1 MTTHLINIKGT
12 RKGIII
18 TLDDEAVFLDVFT
31 ELKSF
36 LSENHLNMKND
47 NVSITVKLG
56 YRYLKESQETEL
68 RSLLEDDYELHIENL
83 KSKLALKNKTLEDYN
98 KSQIKTFSRI
108 VRSGQTIRVEG
119 SLLLIGDVNP
129 GGRVEASGNIFILG
143 ELLGIAHAG
152 IKDNNHAIITAS
164 FMNPTQLRIG
174 EYISRAP
181 DYDSEGVYLEH
192 ASVHFD
198 NKKIVLNKI
207 KAYPR
212 IEKEL
217 SEFERSLLNG

>member
-1 MTTHLINIKGT
+1 MTTHLIKIKGT
-12 RKGIII
+12 RKGIIL

-31 ELKSF
+31 ELKCF
-36 LSENHLNMKND
+36 LSDNHLNMKND

-56 YRYLKESQETEL
+56 YRYLKESQESEL
-68 RSLLEDDYELHIENL
+68 RSLLENDYELHIENL
-83 KSKLALKNKTLEDYN
+83 ESKLTLRSKTLENYN

-108 VRSGQTIRVEG
+108 VRSGQTIKVEG

-129 GGRVEASGNIFILG
+129 GGRVEASENIFILG

-192 ASVHFD
+192 ASVNID
-198 NKKIVLNKI
+198 DKKIILNKI
-207 KAYPR
+207 KAFPR

>member
-1 MTTHLINIKGT
+1 MSTHLINIKGT
-12 RKGIII
+12 RKGIIL
-18 TLDDEAVFLDVFT
+18 TLDDEAVFLDVFS

-36 LSENHLNMKND
+36 LSDNHLNMKND
-47 NVSITVKLG
+47 NVPITVKLG
-56 YRYLKESQETEL
+56 YRYLKEFQESEL

-83 KSKLALKNKTLEDYN
+83 ESKLALKSKTLESYN
-98 KSQIKTFSRI
+98 KAQVKTFSRI
-108 VRSGQTIRVEG
+108 VRSGQTIKVEG

-152 IKDNNHAIITAS
+152 MNDNNQAIITAS

-192 ASVHFD
+192 ASVHID

-207 KAYPR
+207 KAFPR

>member
-1 MTTHLINIKGT
+1 MSTHLINIKGT
-12 RKGIII
+12 RKGIIL
-18 TLDDEAVFLDVFT
+18 TLDDEAVFVDVFS

-36 LSENHLNMKND
+36 LSDNHLNMKND
-47 NVSITVKLG
+47 NVPITVKLG
-56 YRYLKESQETEL
+56 YRYLKKFQESEL

-83 KSKLALKNKTLEDYN
+83 ESKLALKSKILESYN
-98 KSQIKTFSRI
+98 KSQVKTFSRI
-108 VRSGQTIRVEG
+108 VRSGQTIKVEG

-152 IKDNNHAIITAS
+152 MNDNNQAIITAS

-192 ASVHFD
+192 ASVHID

-207 KAYPR
+207 KAFPR